1 MPVLYRY
8 WVDKGNTL
16 KGIAPLYL
24 LGNFSNQD
32 LKDHALIL
40 DRVLALSVY
49 TLCVIGRCPTKNPTA
64 MENGGVKTKVEDLSS
79 GRNCAPQKREQQP
92 QKPSKTRAVPGVANK
107 SPRLP
112 P

>member
-16 KGIAPLYL
+16 KSTAPLYP

-49 TLCVIGRCPTKNPTA
+49 ILRVFVCG
-64 MENGGVKTKVEDLSS
+64 
-79 GRNCAPQKREQQP
+79 
-92 QKPSKTRAVPGVANK
+92 AVVGAV
-107 SPRLP
+107 LVMWQTG
-112 P
+112 